1 MATQIKQ
8 KAGRKYSVDS
18 SGSITSLKKDFMV
31 IQDSAMAADGET
43 TSFSGVPALGSAHP
57 NYPGLFVSGY
67 EVQEGE
73 GSDKNVLTVTVTYEP
88 ETTETNGEEGSE
100 VTCCVDE
107 WGWDDGTDEK
117 ELVAGVDGTDVLN
130 SAGDPF
136 DSVPKILAPAP
147 VFTKV
152 MRFKERQTG
161 WSASNCKV
169 NAAQVTI
176 GGVAYPIGSLLC
188 TVAEKRIIGD
198 KNWKYQYTVHLR
210 YKSNPVKIA
219 AAQTATDI
227 GWDVAVVD
235 AGMRALDEMG
245 DKKLIRVVDKET
257 GKLCTVTS
265 AALLD
270 GAGHKL
276 EDSDNPYVFR
286 FQAYERASFPAWFYS
301 EPTPIEEG
309 L

>member
-1 MATQIKQ
+1 MANQVRQ
-8 KAGRKYSVDS
+8 RAGRKYSVNA
-18 SGSITSLKKDFMV
+18 GGIVSLKKDFLV
-31 IQDSAMAADGET
+31 VQDAVMSEDGEVA
-43 TSFSGVPALGSAHP
+43 SFSGVPAIGSAHP
-57 NYPGLFVSGY
+57 LFPGLVVASY
-67 EVQEGE
+67 DVQEGE
-73 GSDKNVLTVTVTYEP
+73 GKDKQTLVVTVNYEP
-88 ETTETNGEEGSE
+88 VTIETTGGEGGE

-117 ELVAGVDGTDVLN
+117 ELVAGVDGTEVLN

-161 WSASNCKV
+161 WSSSNCKV

-176 GGVAYPIGSLLC
+176 GGVAYPVGSLLC

-198 KNWKYQYTVHLR
+198 EDWKYQYTVHLR

-245 DKKLIRVVDKET
+245 DKKLIHVVDKET

-270 GAGHKL
+270 GTGHKL
-276 EDSDNPYVFR
+276 EDGADHPYVFR

>member
-1 MATQIKQ
+1 MANQVRQ
-8 KAGRKYSVDS
+8 RAGRKYSVDA
-18 SGSITSLKKDFMV
+18 GGIGSLKKDFLV
-31 IQDSAMAADGET
+31 IQDAVMSPDGEVA
-43 TSFSGVPALGSAHP
+43 SFSGVPAIGSAHP
-57 NYPGLFVSGY
+57 LFPGLVVASY
-67 EVQEGE
+67 DVQEGE
-73 GSDKNVLTVTVTYEP
+73 GKDKQTLVVTVNYEP
-88 ETTETNGEEGSE
+88 VTTETTGEEGSE

-219 AAQTATDI
+219 AAQTATD
-227 GWDVAVVD
+227 WDVAVVD

-270 GAGHKL
+270 GTGHKL
-276 EDSDNPYVFR
+276 DDDGDPYVFR

>member
-1 MATQIKQ
+1 MANQVRQ
-8 KAGRKYSVDS
+8 RAGRKYSVDA
-18 SGSITSLKKDFMV
+18 GGIGSLKKDFLV
-31 IQDSAMAADGET
+31 IQDAVMSADGEVA
-43 TSFSGVPALGSAHP
+43 SFSGVPAIGSAHP
-57 NYPGLFVSGY
+57 LFPGLVVASY
-67 EVQEGE
+67 DVQEGE
-73 GSDKNVLTVTVTYEP
+73 GKDKQTLVVTVNYEP
-88 ETTETNGEEGSE
+88 VTTETTGGEGSE

-198 KNWKYQYTVHLR
+198 ENWKYQYTVHLR

-270 GAGHKL
+270 GTGHKL
-276 EDSDNPYVFR
+276 EDDGNPYVFR